1 MPLIAQR
8 LTDADV
14 RAMVAYYS
22 ALQPAPARER
32 DVVTAWRP
40 ARAMSVVSGPKGSGS
55 SAQGT
60 GSEQGAG
67 TTAGSQGPGGAGG
80 TPQGNRSGSA
90 SPGN

>member
-1 MPLIAQR
+1 M
-8 LTDADV
+8 
-14 RAMVAYYS
+14 
-22 ALQPAPARER
+22 
-32 DVVTAWRP
+32 TAWRP
-40 ARAMSVVSGPKGSGS
+40 ARAVSVVSGPRTGASVGT
-55 SAQGT
+55 QGV